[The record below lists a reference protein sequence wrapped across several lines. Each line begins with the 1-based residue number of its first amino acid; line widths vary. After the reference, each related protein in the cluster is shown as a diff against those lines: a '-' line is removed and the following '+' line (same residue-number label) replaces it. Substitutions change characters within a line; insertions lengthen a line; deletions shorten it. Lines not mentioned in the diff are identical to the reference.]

1 MKKNVLVMTKFININ
16 GDNEADIQT
25 FLGAGTYLYS
35 SEKNM
40 YIATNEVEYDE
51 NYKVINTKT
60 KLMKFELN
68 NGKIIYKLKVR
79 LKEA

>member
-1 MKKNVLVMTKFININ
+1 
-16 GDNEADIQT
+16 
-25 FLGAGTYLYS
+25 
-35 SEKNM
+35 M

-68 NGKIIYKLKVR
+68 NGKIIYKAKGKVEGSVNNQFSMDENGDNII
-79 LKEA
+79 KYSVDI

>member
-1 MKKNVLVMTKFININ
+1 MADTVFINC
-16 GDNEADIQT
+16 
-25 FLGAGTYLYS
+25 LCLYS

-68 NGKIIYKLKVR
+68 NGKIIVKN
-79 LKEA
+79 